1 MSKSHTDAPVSG
13 AKLMLLPDVGAT
25 ALTAAGLPPAVAG
38 VVEIEMSLFT
48 QRMHEGLLA
57 AATAVGLAV
66 FDQLQLAELEAVVG
80 PKGKHIEGRVAV
92 RHGVEESSVPM
103 GGRRVPVTRHRARA
117 VDGSGELELVS
128 WSAVAG
134 TDLLDAHTVS
144 SMLAGVSTRDYAELL
159 EPVGVEGSATSKS
172 AVSRRFV
179 AATAKGLAEFR
190 ARPLGDRRWLV
201 VFIDG
206 FGFQDELMLGA
217 LGVDAEGNKVPLS
230 VRQGSTENA
239 TVCKELL
246 NDLERRGF
254 DPTAGVLFCV
264 DGGTAIGSAIR
275 QKWGDCALIQRCRAH
290 KERNICDLV
299 PAGQRPWVTQM
310 LRRAWAMPDA
320 GEARRALVEF
330 AAKLART
337 HPDAAASLRE
347 GLEETITI
355 NRLEVTG
362 TLART
367 LATTNPMESTV
378 DIVRAHAR
386 NVKRWLPGDMR
397 LRWAAAGMTQAE
409 QQYRRVKGHR
419 QLDALARHV
428 EAAVAGGRTVAPTTA
443 RAQSA

>member
-1 MSKSHTDAPVSG
+1 M
-13 AKLMLLPDVGAT
+13 
-25 ALTAAGLPPAVAG
+25 
-38 VVEIEMSLFT
+38 
-48 QRMHEGLLA
+48 
-57 AATAVGLAV
+57 
-66 FDQLQLAELEAVVG
+66 
-80 PKGKHIEGRVAV
+80 
-92 RHGVEESSVPM
+92 
-103 GGRRVPVTRHRARA
+103 
-117 VDGSGELELVS
+117 VS

-134 TDLLDAHTVS
+134 TDLLDAHAVS

-179 AATAKGLAEFR
+179 AANTKGLAEFR
-190 ARPLGDRRWLV
+190 ARPVGDRRWLV

-217 LGVDAEGNKVPLS
+217 LGVDVEGNKVALS
-230 VRQGSTENA
+230 VWQGSTETA
-239 TVCKELL
+239 TVCEELL
-246 NDLERRGF
+246 NDLVRRGF

-264 DGGTAIGSAIR
+264 HGGTAVGSAIR
-275 QKWGDCALIQRCRAH
+275 PKWGDCALIQRCRAH
-290 KERNICDLV
+290 KLRNICDLV
-299 PAGQRPWVTQM
+299 PVGPRLWVTQM

-337 HPDAAASLRE
+337 HPDAATRLRE

-378 DIVRAHAR
+378 DIVRVHAR
-386 NVKRWLPGDMR
+386 HVKRWLPGDMR
-397 LRWAAAGMTQAE
+397 LRWAAAAMTQAE

-428 EAAVAGGRTVAPTTA
+428 EAAVAGGRTAAPTTA